1 MDLKEYIIEKSKELN
16 IDIIGFCRADAFENL
31 EEILRERQNKSY
43 HTEFEIEN
51 ITKRINPKTIIPT
64 AKTIICIGIA
74 YNTNYKRDKE
84 IKLKGNISRSSWGI
98 DYHKVL
104 REKLE
109 NLVGEIKKVTK
120 LEYKIYVDTGPLVD
134 REIAKRAGIGW
145 YGKNCSIINNDYGSF
160 IFIGYMITDLEL
172 KEDSP
177 IEESCGDCT
186 LCIDACPTGAIE
198 KSYIINSKK
207 CISYLTQTNNKIP
220 FELRD
225 KMGIKVY
232 GCDTCQLVCPKNKGV
247 SLKNNEDFLPKKT
260 HGYID
265 IEELF
270 KMSSKEFKE
279 KYGDMAGSWRGKN
292 ILKRNSLIALGNIK
306 KGFDIAKKAI
316 KDESSK
322 VREYAAWALMK
333 IDKDRGKIIIKEHL
347 RKEKDIGVR
356 HEMERILDVF
366 SD

>member
-1 MDLKEYIIEKSKELN
+1 MDLKKFIIKKSKEIN
-16 IDIIGFCRADAFENL
+16 IDIIRFCKADIFENL
-31 EEILRERQNKSY
+31 EKILKERQKKNY
-43 HTEFEIEN
+43 HTEFEVQDIN
-51 ITKRINPKTIIPT
+51 KRVDPKLIMPN
-64 AKTIICIGIA
+64 AKSIICIGMS
-74 YNTNYKRDKE
+74 YNANYKRDDNV
-84 IKLKGNISRSSWGI
+84 KLKGNISRSSWGI

-104 REKLE
+104 SEKLE
-109 NLVGEIKKVTK
+109 DLAQEIKKVIE

-160 IFIGYMITDLEL
+160 IFIGYMITNLE
-172 KEDSP
+172 
-177 IEESCGDCT
+177 IEEDDQVEEDCGDCT

-198 KSYIINSKK
+198 KGYIVNSKK

-247 SLKNNEDFLPKKT
+247 KIANIEEFLPNKT
-260 HGYID
+260 HGLID

-270 KMSSKEFKE
+270 KMSNKEFKE
-279 KYGDMAGSWRGKN
+279 KYGDMSGSWRGKN
-292 ILKRNSLIALGNIK
+292 ILKRNSLIALGNMK
-306 KGFDIAKKAI
+306 KGFDIAEKAI
-316 KDESSK
+316 NDNSPK

-333 IDKDRGKIIIKEHL
+333 IDKEKGRLILNQHLQKEQNEYVRDEIEKIIKIFFK
-347 RKEKDIGVR
+347 
-356 HEMERILDVF
+356 
-366 SD
+366 